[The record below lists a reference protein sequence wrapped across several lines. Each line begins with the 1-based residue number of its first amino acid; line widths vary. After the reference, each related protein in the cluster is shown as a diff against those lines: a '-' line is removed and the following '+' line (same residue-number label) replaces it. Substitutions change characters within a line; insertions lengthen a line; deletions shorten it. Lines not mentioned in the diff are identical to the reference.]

1 MRKLAERSAQAAK
14 EITSLIRASSRNVA
28 EGTAAVNAA
37 GAALQSIQAAISQS
51 GDRMH
56 AVGGQSLAQREDSS
70 RVVAAM
76 GSLAGIAE
84 GNAGAT
90 EQMAATIRETSRTV
104 EHLSLQAEKLNLLV
118 GRFRA

>member
-28 EGTAAVNAA
+28 EGT

-90 EQMAATIRETSRTV
+90 
-104 EHLSLQAEKLNLLV
+104 
-118 GRFRA
+118 